1 MNSIKTLFNIWGEEE
16 EEEENTLRI
25 SESKIRNII
34 NEIKSRRRNVPFEY
48 LILLSD
54 EYFYRRYILFSSYAT
69 KIRRKRYSLPGKLRV
84 IKYSNMDI
92 NLFNQFEDNPIPNEI
107 YIKLPKEKLYVLY
120 EEFSFKYL
128 YSQIQE
134 FYDILSVLG
143 AASI

>member
-1 MNSIKTLFNIWGEEE
+1 MG
-16 EEEENTLRI
+16 EEEENTVRI
-25 SESKIRNII
+25 SESKII
-34 NEIKSRRRNVPFEY
+34 NEIKYRRRNVPFEY

-54 EYFYRRYILFSSYAT
+54 EYFYRRYILFSSYAN

-92 NLFNQFEDNPIPNEI
+92 NLFNQFEEPNEI

-120 EEFSFKYL
+120 EDFSFKYL

-134 FYDILSVLG
+134 FYDTDKK
-143 AASI
+143 